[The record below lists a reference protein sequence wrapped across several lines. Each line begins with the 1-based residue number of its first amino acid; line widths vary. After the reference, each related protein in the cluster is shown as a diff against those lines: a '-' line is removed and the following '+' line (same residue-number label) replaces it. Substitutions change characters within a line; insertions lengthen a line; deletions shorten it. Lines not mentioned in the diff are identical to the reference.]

1 MGKVVIIGAGPGD
14 PDLITIKAVKYLQSA
29 NVVLVD
35 RLVSEEI
42 LNQYVSSSAI
52 IISVGKECSK
62 KVSTPQQ
69 AINDLIVH
77 YAANHA
83 LVIRLKGGDVAFFSN
98 VLDELQVLKENK
110 IPFEIIPGITAASA
124 ASAYTG
130 IPLTARNYASAVR
143 FLTLHNANELSN
155 NQFKELAATSDT
167 LVWYMSSANLNQ
179 LVESLIAKGIDH
191 SKWIAVIEQAS
202 TPLQR
207 VFSAP
212 ILQFSEKFGHLSFLS
227 PSLVIVGKVAELST
241 AFSWFKSSNSKNAL
255 YFPALSQTYNLNFSP
270 SFLFDYVSNT

>member
-14 PDLITIKAVKYLQSA
+14 PDLITIKAVKYLQTA

-42 LNQYVSSSAI
+42 LNQYASSSAI
-52 IISVGKECSK
+52 IISVGKQCSK

-69 AINDLIVH
+69 TINDLIVH
-77 YAANHA
+77 YAEYHS
-83 LVIRLKGGDVAFFSN
+83 LVVRLKGGDVAFFSN
-98 VLDELQVLKENK
+98 VLDELKVLQENK

-124 ASAYTG
+124 ASAYAG

-143 FLTLHNANELSN
+143 FLTLHKENELSN
-155 NQFKELAATSDT
+155 KQFKELAATTDT
-167 LVWYMSSANLNQ
+167 LVWYMSSTTLNS
-179 LVESLIAKGIDH
+179 LLESLIKNNIDKN
-191 SKWIAVIEQAS
+191 KWVSVIEQAS

-212 ILQFSEKFGHLSFLS
+212 IFQFYEKFGHLSFLS

-241 AFSWFKSSNSKNAL
+241 EFSWFKSNNYENAL
-255 YFPALSQTYNLNFSP
+255 YFPALSQTFNLNFSP
-270 SFLFDYVSNT
+270 SFFSGYVSNT